1 MVNTNKINYEMS
13 DAAVLDQIGN
23 VIKHL
28 RVQQG
33 ITQAK
38 LAEIAGLN
46 RYTVGQ
52 IEKGDSISLS
62 SLIQMLRALQAFY
75 LLGEFSVT
83 EEISP
88 LEYAKLKKN
97 NKQRVRMKGNMD
109 KPTEDLGW

>member
-1 MVNTNKINYEMS
+1 MANTNKINYEMS
-13 DAAVLDQIGN
+13 DSAVLDQIGN

-28 RVQQG
+28 RVKQG
-33 ITQAK
+33 ITQEK
-38 LAEIAGLN
+38 LAEMAGLN

>member
-1 MVNTNKINYEMS
+1 MLKTNKISYELS
-13 DAAVLDQIGN
+13 DAAVLDQIGQ

-28 RVQQG
+28 RVQRG

-38 LAEIAGLN
+38 LAEMAGLN

-62 SLIQMLRALQAFY
+62 SLIQLLRALQAFY

-88 LEYAKLKKN
+88 LEYAKLKKKK
-97 NKQRVRMKGNMD
+97 KQRVRMKGKKD
-109 KPTEDLGW
+109 TPTEDLGW